1 MKACPVCGGPVRS
14 VALTALEEAAQA
26 YPHVSA
32 AWRCAAWPAC
42 DTRRVESSVAGA
54 RWFIPATP
62 GTYHVTIDRASGR
75 VVDVEGPESRPRDS
89 DIGGPAWG
97 TRR

>member
-14 VALTALEEAAQA
+14 VALTPLEEQEQV

-42 DTRRVESSVAGA
+42 DTRRVV
-54 RWFIPATP
+54 
-62 GTYHVTIDRASGR
+62 SGR
-75 VVDVEGPESRPRDS
+75 AVPVRDSLVASLVPESRPRDS

-97 TRR
+97 TKK

>member
-1 MKACPVCGGPVRS
+1 VKACPVCGSPMRS
-14 VALTALEEAAQA
+14 VALTALEEAAQT

-42 DTRRVESSVAGA
+42 DTRRVVSKEA
-54 RWFIPATP
+54 
-62 GTYHVTIDRASGR
+62 GR
-75 VVDVEGPESRPRDS
+75 VHEADSRPRDS

-97 TRR
+97 TRK